1 VSTDPAR
8 PAQPAAGTQTTS
20 PRLVDGRYALEEML
34 GHGGMGTVWR
44 ARDEL
49 LLRSVAIKEV
59 LPPEGLSS
67 EERLAVRE
75 RTLREARATARLSHP
90 GIVRVYDVVEDDDR
104 PWIVMELLDARSL
117 AEVIRAEGPLSP
129 AQTAAVGVQVLD
141 ALVTAHRGGVLHR
154 DVKPGNVLLE
164 SPGPPEGRVILTD
177 FGIATSP
184 DETAMTT
191 TGLLVGSPAYIAP
204 ERARGNSLG
213 PQSDLWSLGAT
224 LYTAVE
230 GRPPFDKGAAL
241 ATLAAVVEEPPQ
253 PYVAAGPLRP
263 LLDGL
268 LEKDPVRRLD
278 AAEARRQ
285 LTELATGASPGPV
298 PDGLDERTTVLS
310 LPTAP
315 SRTQTLPAYPGP
327 PPPQGP
333 GPGSGQGSARPPSGP
348 APGSGRP
355 AGRPAPP
362 PSPRGQ
368 RPPPPR
374 GQRRGGAP
382 APAAPRGYAREPRR
396 SRGGRVVVALLALVL
411 LALGGVYAGTQLWG
425 GLGGSGSGSGSG
437 GGSGSGSGG
446 PGGASGEPSTEV
458 PDGFRRYTDDRGF
471 SVAVPKGWRRVQEG
485 DVVDF
490 RSNDGTRL
498 LRFDRRAAAGASAA
512 ATWKAA
518 EPTVEQRLEGY
529 ERVRI
534 EPVKYRGYDAADWEF
549 TFTGDGGPRRVLD
562 RGFVVDDVGYA
573 IYLSVPAERFEE
585 DRHIF
590 ETATETFA
598 LR

>member
-8 PAQPAAGTQTTS
+8 PAQPVAGGQTTS

-49 LLRSVAIKEV
+49 LLRSVAVKEV
-59 LPPEGLSS
+59 LPPEGLSD
-67 EERLAVRE
+67 EERSAVRE

-117 AEVIRAEGPLSP
+117 AEVIRADGPLSP
-129 AQTAAVGVQVLD
+129 AQTAAVGLQVLD
-141 ALVTAHRGGVLHR
+141 ALVAAHRGGVLHR

-164 SPGPPEGRVILTD
+164 SPGPPEGRVVLTD

-191 TGLLVGSPAYIAP
+191 TGLLVGSPAYMAP

-253 PYVAAGPLRP
+253 PCVAAGPLRP
-263 LLDGL
+263 VLEGL
-268 LEKDPVRRLD
+268 LEKDPARRLN

-285 LTELATGASPGPV
+285 LTELAAGASPGPV
-298 PDGLDERTTVLS
+298 PDALDERTTVLA
-310 LPTAP
+310 LPTGP

-327 PPPQGP
+327 GP
-333 GPGSGQGSARPPSGP
+333 ADAPAQPRPGSPGAVPGAAYRPP
-348 APGSGRP
+348 P
-355 AGRPAPP
+355 AGRPPQ
-362 PSPRGQ
+362 RG
-368 RPPPPR
+368 PAGPPPR
-374 GQRRGGAP
+374 GP
-382 APAAPRGYAREPRR
+382 VGYARPPRR
-396 SRGGRVVVALLALVL
+396 RRRGGRVLVGLLALL
-411 LALGGVYAGTQLWG
+411 LLVGGGVYAGAQLLD
-425 GLGGSGSGSGSG
+425 GLGSGSG
-437 GGSGSGSGG
+437 GS
-446 PGGASGEPSTEV
+446 ASDDASDRASTEV
-458 PDGFRRYTDDRGF
+458 PDGFRTYTDERGF
-471 SVAVPKGWRRVQEG
+471 SVAVPDGWQRVVEG
-485 DVVDF
+485 EVVDF
-490 RSNDGTRL
+490 RSPDGSQL
-498 LRFDRRAAAGASAA
+498 LRFDRRPAAEAGAA
-512 ATWKAA
+512 ATWKGA
-518 EPTVEQRLEGY
+518 EPTVEERLEDY
-529 ERVRI
+529 KRVRI
-534 EPVKYRGYDAADWEF
+534 EPVEYRGYDAADWEF
-549 TFTGDGGPRRVLD
+549 TFTGDGGPRRVID
-562 RGFVVDDVGYA
+562 RGFVVGDIGYA
-573 IYLSVPAERFEE
+573 IYLSVPEERFEE